1 MCLKLRFCS
10 EWELKN
16 PSFSTFLSR
25 RHVNE
30 VSKLK
35 PFKPVIDMVISQ
47 YLFRIYMFIFQDV
60 LTLKLFNFISFINE
74 SYTSLLHY
82 EKACDGVDAH
92 YDDYSGCQYLLF
104 TKYTYYIIIYGVI
117 SQHLTANYK
126 YKCKKLQHKKYFC
139 IKYMWEG

>member
-1 MCLKLRFCS
+1 MWWKLCLKLRFCS

-16 PSFSTFLSR
+16 PSFSTFLLR

-60 LTLKLFNFISFINE
+60 PTLELFNFISFINE

-82 EKACDGVDAH
+82 DQGLEGVWRCRCPLWWLQRMPIFTVYQIH
-92 YDDYSGCQYLLF
+92 LLHHNIWGNQSAF
-104 TKYTYYIIIYGVI
+104 N
-117 SQHLTANYK
+117 S
-126 YKCKKLQHKKYFC
+126 KLQ
-139 IKYMWEG
+139 I